1 MLLLLEKKI
10 EYDKQHFLTFQEEK
24 THIYTSM
31 NSIEIEEK
39 YYKQEVEEAGG
50 DFPSTC
56 YYLSTEK
63 NPSSRFL
70 FFCNVSSYTHERMN
84 KRNKHI

>member
-1 MLLLLEKKI
+1 MPCKSWCFYHSRK
-10 EYDKQHFLTFQEEK
+10 DWGGQATFSYILREK

-31 NSIEIEEK
+31 NSKEIEEK

-70 FFCNVSSYTHERMN
+70 FLL
-84 KRNKHI
+84 